1 MDLADVESEDLS
13 KGSGAV
19 PNVDQLM
26 QEKLQEE
33 TEKSTEGVA
42 FLASEILDNQNI
54 LTVSHQTVEYLSLL
68 SSSFALVISP
78 LWQELAKQVVDQA

>member
-1 MDLADVESEDLS
+1 
-13 KGSGAV
+13 
-19 PNVDQLM
+19 M

-42 FLASEILDNQNI
+42 FLASEILDSWNI
-54 LTVSHQTVEYLSLL
+54 LTVSHQTIEYLSLL

-78 LWQELAKQVVDQA
+78 LWQELAKQVAAQAQKLQKAGEGLRLSVDQERQI